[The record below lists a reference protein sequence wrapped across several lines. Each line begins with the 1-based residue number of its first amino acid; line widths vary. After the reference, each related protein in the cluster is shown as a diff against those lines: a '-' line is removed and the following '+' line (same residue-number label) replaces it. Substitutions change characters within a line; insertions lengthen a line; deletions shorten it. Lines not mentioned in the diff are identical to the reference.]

1 MITCPT
7 ILPSIYSVTIEPPIL
22 FRVDA
27 TPEIG
32 LGHLRRCVALAQAIV
47 KQGARVCFLCVDD
60 PAAREQ
66 LAGSGLATEW
76 LDNKINT
83 PGDVDMLIARSK
95 ALGAQLVIID
105 SYSVDEHYFSRLRVS
120 GLKIVYF
127 EDDKTL
133 GISVDGVINGS
144 VGAEVMD
151 YEASHQFLGTRF
163 LVLAPE
169 YTDNPGGPP
178 QDDVSSVLVTMGGI
192 DHYNLSEAVID
203 ICNDIDRPLRI
214 DIVIGPYYENIKE
227 IEAAAQKSHQRIDLH
242 YAPSSLCNLMRNSG
256 MAVSAGG
263 STLYELA
270 AMRIPTVAV
279 WLWENQRCNVEGLG
293 QRDALVP
300 LAYEANSIGVELN
313 TAIRAVIDNRELRCR
328 LVANCRDIID
338 GHSSTHLSK
347 AIVNLHTNVLSYG
360 EKYERGT

>member
-1 MITCPT
+1 MTTCPT
-7 ILPSIYSVTIEPPIL
+7 ILPSIYSVTIEAPIL

-47 KQGARVCFLCVDD
+47 KQGGRVCFLCVED

-66 LAGSGLATEW
+66 LAGSGLATQW
-76 LDNKINT
+76 LANKINT
-83 PGDVDMLIARSK
+83 PGDVDMVIARSK
-95 ALGAQLVIID
+95 ALGARLVIID
-105 SYSVDEHYFSRLRVS
+105 SYSVDEDYFSRLRMS

-133 GISVDGVINGS
+133 DIPVDGVINGA
-144 VGAEVMD
+144 VGAEAME
-151 YEASHQFLGTRF
+151 YEAPHRFLGSRF

-169 YTDNPGGPP
+169 YADNPDGPP

-192 DHYNLSEAVID
+192 DHYNLSETVID

-214 DIVIGPYYENIKE
+214 DIVIGPYYDNSKE
-227 IEAAAQKSHQRIDLH
+227 IEAAAHKSCQSVVLH

-270 AMRIPTVAV
+270 AMRIPTVAI
-279 WLWENQRCNVEGLG
+279 WLWENQRSNVEELG
-293 QRDALVP
+293 RRDALVP
-300 LAYEANSIGVELN
+300 LAYEADGIGVELN
-313 TAIRAVIDNRELRCR
+313 AAIRAVIDDRELRAR
-328 LVANCRDIID
+328 LLANCRDIVD
-338 GHSSTHLSK
+338 GHSPDRIAQ
-347 AIVNLHTNVLSYG
+347 AIINLQTQA
-360 EKYERGT
+360 